1 MKFIR
6 YKYPQMPSAGSLN
19 RLFDLGMPTVE
30 RFGGLIDDLFGSEAS
45 LNQPA
50 VDLSMKTITT
60 SSHVWNYQA

>member
-1 MKFIR
+1 MKLIR
-6 YKYPQMPSAGSLN
+6 YEYPQMPSTGSLN

-50 VDLSMKTITT
+50 VDLYEDD
-60 SSHVWNYQA
+60 HNFW